1 MRLLIAYKKAYLV
14 VIIDLNKF
22 FYLIDLENCDY
33 ILLIKWNSSLDRYIL
48 LILLI
53 SKINIL

>member
-1 MRLLIAYKKAYLV
+1 MRLLIAYKKAQLV

-33 ILLIKWNSSLDRYIL
+33 ILLIKWNSFLDRYIL
-48 LILLI
+48 PILLI